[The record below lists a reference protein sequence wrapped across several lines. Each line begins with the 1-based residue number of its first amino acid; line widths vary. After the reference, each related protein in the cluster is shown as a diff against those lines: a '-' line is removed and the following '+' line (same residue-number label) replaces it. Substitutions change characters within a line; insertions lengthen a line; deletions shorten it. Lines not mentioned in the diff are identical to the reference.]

1 MKKCFVVAL
10 SMGLM
15 VGGVQATTLTPKAG
29 VSILYINGEAAESK
43 ISENHIETG
52 FNQVVVRMDK
62 DMSRGSS
69 SDVFTSKPYV
79 ISFTVNGEDI
89 EINHPKVRSR
99 VEAERVFESNPEWI
113 VIQDGESLNHE
124 QDVLEGKVGFI
135 PYSGMASLIEKH
147 NTQRGIYFNNGQ
159 LIDKPVEAKMLPV
172 AAATTVAVKPNPKAH
187 TVKEDAVAGNVEQ
200 LKAWYLKSSTEERKA
215 FRRWMIDQE

>member
-1 MKKCFVVAL
+1 MKRISILLAYLVSLNLFAAELLPSK
-10 SMGLM
+10 
-15 VGGVQATTLTPKAG
+15 G
-29 VSILYINGEAAESK
+29 VSILFINQQEAKSK
-43 ISENHIETG
+43 LGSNVIQKG
-52 FNQVVVRMDK
+52 FNQIVIRMDEELG
-62 DMSRGSS
+62 RGSRA
-69 SDVFTSKPYV
+69 DVFTSKPFILNLDV
-79 ISFTVNGEDI
+79 IGESITVA
-89 EINHPKVRSR
+89 HPEARS
-99 VEAERVFESNPEWI
+99 VLEAEIVFRGDNPEWI
-113 VIQDGESLNHE
+113 VKQDGIETEYKQEL
-124 QDVLEGKVGFI
+124 LKGKSGLF

-172 AAATTVAVKPNPKAH
+172 AAATAVAVKPNPKAH